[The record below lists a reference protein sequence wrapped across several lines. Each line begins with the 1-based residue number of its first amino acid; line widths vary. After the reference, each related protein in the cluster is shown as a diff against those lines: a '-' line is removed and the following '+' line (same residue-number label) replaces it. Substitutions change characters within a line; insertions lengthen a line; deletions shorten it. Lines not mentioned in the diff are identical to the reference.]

1 MELTVI
7 TPEGILCNMQVDKA
21 SIPGSEG
28 SFTVMSNHAPL
39 MSTLRKGKI
48 RYNAKGGGEKEIEVE
63 DGIVEVKH
71 NQIWVFTEG
80 GSNTTGSSNLAQGEA

>member
-1 MELTVI
+1 MEMTII
-7 TPEGILCNMQVDKA
+7 TPRGILCNMQVDKA

-39 MSTLRKGKI
+39 MSTLRRGKI
-48 RYNAKGGGEKEIEVE
+48 KYNAKGEAEEKEIDVE

-71 NQIWVFTEG
+71 NKIWIFTE
-80 GSNTTGSSNLAQGEA
+80 Q